1 MLAWSILKLFALF
14 NIRKTKYNFFG
25 ILYSNIYNKSTLTHQ
40 IENFKKVPNKEI
52 LLHIGKAKKSEK
64 HLFSNQDFSYHFS
77 EQRINEKKL
86 I

>member
-1 MLAWSILKLFALF
+1 MVILKLFALF

-52 LLHIGKAKKSEK
+52 LLHSKAKNLKSICF
-64 HLFSNQDFSYHFS
+64 LI
-77 EQRINEKKL
+77 RIFHITFQNKE
-86 I
+86 